1 MLPEYIQDSI
11 THWFAKSEEST
22 FYERIELFRDGWKM
36 YENENYA
43 ERYGLVLSYILEHM
57 SVVIHDQEVLV
68 GSVKEI
74 IPDAEQRVYAESLVD
89 EYWGDSSEEKK
100 QEWISF
106 YYSTGWYKRRHPDFF
121 SFGHLAY
128 NWDTL
133 ITEGLGWYQDKAQNL
148 LDRGRF
154 KGDSDKES
162 FLKGAVICYRGIM
175 NFIDRYA
182 DEAATLAQKASMPGE
197 KSRLTDIGALCKRIV
212 SGPPETFR
220 EALQL
225 IWFVTLASQKVA
237 GCGVFCFSRMDQYL
251 LPFYKKDLASGELT
265 EEQALILIEDFYNK
279 NNDIMNPGDHMSQE
293 DDKVRR
299 NLEVTYDDPNYIIL
313 GGLLEEGRSGVNE
326 LSHLFI
332 RAAHEMRL
340 RNPWIVVR
348 YHDGI
353 SDTFWKEVVAAM
365 RLNATVTVYNDDTM
379 IPALLEYEIKPEDVY
394 DYGFY
399 GCNDPLIPA
408 EEGGLRQLWIN
419 LPWPVELALNGGE
432 PFMNPEDVVDGNWT
446 LRDRLIGLM
455 YGPYRGVESNLEDIG
470 TMDEFLGLYRANL
483 SLLMRQFREGMEA
496 DYQVEKRCSSGK
508 IRIEDLFL
516 NGTIEAAENWIS
528 GGVKYH
534 KITMQGS
541 GFSTTAD
548 SLAAINKTVFVDGR
562 CTLKELR
569 DALAANFEG
578 YEELHRY
585 LRDIAKY
592 GNDESVADGF
602 ANKLG
607 HIFCDVMAEMNAERQ
622 GLYTYMP
629 AISTD
634 RDFTLQGSRLG
645 ATPDGRMAGEPVGE
659 NQSPST
665 GSDKNGITAL
675 LNSASAI
682 PFNRI
687 TGGPL
692 NVMLHPSAV
701 DKDEGLNKL
710 ASLFR
715 VYMKKG
721 GMQIQLNVVG
731 RDDLIEAQKYPER
744 YKSLCVR
751 VTGYAA
757 YFVQMGK
764 IAQDEL
770 IHRTVN
776 Y

>member
-1 MLPEYIQDSI
+1 M
-11 THWFAKSEEST
+11 
-22 FYERIELFRDGWKM
+22 
-36 YENENYA
+36 
-43 ERYGLVLSYILEHM
+43 
-57 SVVIHDQEVLV
+57 
-68 GSVKEI
+68 
-74 IPDAEQRVYAESLVD
+74 
-89 EYWGDSSEEKK
+89 
-100 QEWISF
+100 
-106 YYSTGWYKRRHPDFF
+106 
-121 SFGHLAY
+121 
-128 NWDTL
+128 
-133 ITEGLGWYQDKAQNL
+133 
-148 LDRGRF
+148 
-154 KGDSDKES
+154 
-162 FLKGAVICYRGIM
+162 
-175 NFIDRYA
+175 
-182 DEAATLAQKASMPGE
+182 
-197 KSRLTDIGALCKRIV
+197 
-212 SGPPETFR
+212 
-220 EALQL
+220 
-225 IWFVTLASQKVA
+225 
-237 GCGVFCFSRMDQYL
+237 
-251 LPFYKKDLASGELT
+251 
-265 EEQALILIEDFYNK
+265 
-279 NNDIMNPGDHMSQE
+279 
-293 DDKVRR
+293 
-299 NLEVTYDDPNYIIL
+299 
-313 GGLLEEGRSGVNE
+313 
-326 LSHLFI
+326 
-332 RAAHEMRL
+332 
-340 RNPWIVVR
+340 
-348 YHDGI
+348 
-353 SDTFWKEVVAAM
+353 
-365 RLNATVTVYNDDTM
+365 
-379 IPALLEYEIKPEDVY
+379 
-394 DYGFY
+394 
-399 GCNDPLIPA
+399 
-408 EEGGLRQLWIN
+408 
-419 LPWPVELALNGGE
+419 ELALNGGE

-516 NGTIEAAENWIS
+516 NGTIEAAENWIT